1 MNSAE
6 VPFTVAEEGITA
18 ENVRNIP
25 FVKKVIGSVSE
36 REDMTSYI
44 EGAKQILT
52 AGEELKRAR
61 ESGDTAW
68 AKQTIGRYGAEL
80 RLVGPIKSIESS
92 LRKVSKMR
100 NQINDST
107 SIPEEQKKVLLER
120 LEERRQMLLSR
131 ANKMIKDAG
140 L

>member
-1 MNSAE
+1 
-6 VPFTVAEEGITA
+6 
-18 ENVRNIP
+18 
-25 FVKKVIGSVSE
+25 
-36 REDMTSYI
+36 
-44 EGAKQILT
+44 
-52 AGEELKRAR
+52 
-61 ESGDTAW
+61 
-68 AKQTIGRYGAEL
+68 
-80 RLVGPIKSIESS
+80 
-92 LRKVSKMR
+92 MR